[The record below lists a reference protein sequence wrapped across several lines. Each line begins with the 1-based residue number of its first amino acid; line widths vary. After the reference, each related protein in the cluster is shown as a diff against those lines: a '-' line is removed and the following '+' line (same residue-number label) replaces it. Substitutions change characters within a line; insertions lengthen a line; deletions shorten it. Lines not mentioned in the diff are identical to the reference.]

1 MPSTTIVSA
10 NDREPDDGVG
20 RDADGSD
27 MTAMRSFDLF
37 VEPATKFVALCCT
50 AQ

>member
-1 MPSTTIVSA
+1 MTIVSA
-10 NDREPDDGVG
+10 NDREPDNGVG
-20 RDADGSD
+20 RDGDGFD

-37 VEPATKFVALCCT
+37 VEAATKFVAICCT